1 MVCLVNSYLSPL
13 RLLARAIAV
22 PANTHTHTNEV
33 DTRGCLMW
41 IWRGED
47 MGIARW
53 LCMYVVS
60 YSCTSVNYHMYV
72 CMVYRCM
79 CMILCI
85 ASSLFKNLAKMITP

>member
-1 MVCLVNSYLSPL
+1 
-13 RLLARAIAV
+13 
-22 PANTHTHTNEV
+22 
-33 DTRGCLMW
+33 
-41 IWRGED
+41 

-85 ASSLFKNLAKMITP
+85 ASSLFKNLAKMITPQ